1 MVQLAGDGPAVLNH
15 QDGVDA
21 IGEEIQTVCKQ
32 FFNSSTHSLSMLTS
46 EMLTQFLEKKGIV
59 NYEGINRL
67 KITEN

>member
-1 MVQLAGDGPAVLNH
+1 
-15 QDGVDA
+15 
-21 IGEEIQTVCKQ
+21 
-32 FFNSSTHSLSMLTS
+32 MLTS